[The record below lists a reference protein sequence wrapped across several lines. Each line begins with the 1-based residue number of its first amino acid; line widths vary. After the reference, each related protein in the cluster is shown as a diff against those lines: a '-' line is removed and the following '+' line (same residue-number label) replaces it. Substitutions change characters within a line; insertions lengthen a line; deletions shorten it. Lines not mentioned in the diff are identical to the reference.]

1 MTTERRPSQ
10 REHRRETLRFIT
22 LPFAGA
28 VVLLLAGL
36 ALVLALPQ
44 RAQVSIIADWMSTVL
59 ILCPL
64 TLCLFPLTAGLWI
77 AVAGMNRLHA
87 AAAKPLDRAEDL
99 SRALAEHAAQTAE
112 AVSQRV
118 ISGSARL
125 AFITRLLS
133 IFDSLS
139 DDAQKG
145 REDVPANPE

>member
-1 MTTERRPSQ
+1 MTTQQRPSQ
-10 REHRRETLRFIT
+10 REHRRETLRFII
-22 LPFAGA
+22 LPFAGG

-36 ALVLALPQ
+36 TLVLLLPQ

-87 AAAKPLDRAEDL
+87 AAAKPLYRAEDL
-99 SRALAEHAAQTAE
+99 SRTLVERTAQTATI
-112 AVSQRV
+112 VNQQTINTST
-118 ISGSARL
+118 RL
-125 AFITRLLS
+125 AFINRLLS
-133 IFDSLS
+133 VFDPPS

-145 REDVPANPE
+145 REDVTTTPN